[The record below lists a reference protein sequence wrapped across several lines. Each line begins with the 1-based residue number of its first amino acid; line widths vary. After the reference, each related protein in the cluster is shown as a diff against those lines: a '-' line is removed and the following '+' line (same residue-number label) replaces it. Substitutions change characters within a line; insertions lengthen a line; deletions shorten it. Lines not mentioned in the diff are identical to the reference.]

1 VTFIVPN
8 EWQLTITISEEFGR
22 WWFVDFRDS
31 NGDSVGE
38 VMKQRVQQVLEEPF
52 EQCKIEYGLF
62 PMGVTEESLRTLKK
76 KAPLVEAYN
85 ILRNIPRR

>member
-1 VTFIVPN
+1 
-8 EWQLTITISEEFGR
+8 LTITISEEFGR

-31 NGDSVGE
+31 NGESVGE
-38 VMKQRVQQVLEEPF
+38 VMKQRVQLVLEEPF

-62 PMGVTEESLRTLKK
+62 PMGVTEESLRVLKK

-85 ILRNIPRR
+85 ILRIILLRD